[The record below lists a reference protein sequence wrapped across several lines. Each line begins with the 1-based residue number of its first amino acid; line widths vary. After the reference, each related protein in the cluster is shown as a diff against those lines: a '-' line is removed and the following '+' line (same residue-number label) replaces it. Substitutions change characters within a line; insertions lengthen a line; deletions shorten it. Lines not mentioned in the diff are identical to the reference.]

1 MGYPKGSHSGSH
13 KVIKKASFL
22 VILEVLMN
30 ILTDIM

>member
-22 VILEVLMN
+22 VILGALMN
-30 ILTDIM
+30 ISIDIM